1 MWTLV
6 SLDVFPNEGFS
17 SPASSTCPIW
27 HAALWRHHLHPWQ
40 RETELLIPIMWPPT
54 EPGLEQGVLRSSV
67 PREGT
72 KAWCKNISL
81 KRLNLAGW
89 GPHIEL
95 DVSKSLTQEYSP
107 LSLQLRHPSSHHCA
121 QCCVYTDR
129 SPYFSRPCDLLC
141 LCTDPNTLGPG
152 FRR

>member
-6 SLDVFPNEGFS
+6 SLDVFSMRVFPS
-17 SPASSTCPIW
+17 LLPQ
-27 HAALWRHHLHPWQ
+27 HAQYGLLHFGGTTFIPG
-40 RETELLIPIMWPPT
+40 RGRLIPIMWPPT
-54 EPGLEQGVLRSSV
+54 EPGLEQGVLRSSI
-67 PREGT
+67 PREGR

-81 KRLNLAGW
+81 KHLNLAGW

-95 DVSKSLTQEYSP
+95 DVSKSLTQEHFP

-129 SPYFSRPCDLLC
+129 SPYFSCPCDLLC

-152 FRR
+152 FWR